1 MKTLLLIENVGMEN
15 LLDSHKEM
23 KIILYTGLVHEL
35 IIQPLKIVNDVLH
48 DINTTERQKFVKE
61 NVVNMNHDIHIMQ
74 QVEPSP

>member
-23 KIILYTGLVHEL
+23 KIILYTGHVHEL
-35 IIQPLKIVNDVLH
+35 IIQNLKIVNDVLH

-61 NVVNMNHDIHIMQ
+61 NVVNMNHDINIMQ
-74 QVEPSP
+74 QVEPSL